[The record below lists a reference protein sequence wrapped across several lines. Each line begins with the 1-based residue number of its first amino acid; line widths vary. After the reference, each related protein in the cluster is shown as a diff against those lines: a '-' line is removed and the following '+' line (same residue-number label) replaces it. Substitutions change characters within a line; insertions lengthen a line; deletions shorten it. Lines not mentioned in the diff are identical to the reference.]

1 MNDAGA
7 GLRKVN
13 AMGSDVTGPDT
24 RFRRWRIGDVTITR
38 IVETAYVDGGLE
50 LYFPAY
56 SKEAVL
62 AIDWL
67 QPDFATPDGR
77 LRYSIHA
84 LVIEAGR
91 RRIVVDTCVG
101 NEKPRRLYAQ
111 WNMLQTRF
119 LDELRAAGFEPAS
132 IDTVLCTHLHLDHV
146 GWNTRPEGERW
157 VPTFP
162 NARYLFGRHEYDTLM
177 EMARRNDANLENVF
191 DRVFIDDSI
200 APVVDAGL
208 ADFVDADHRICDE
221 VRLVPTHGH
230 TAGHVSV
237 EICSRGERAF
247 ITGDFCHH
255 PCQLVHPDWGIIGDF
270 DPEAATKRRREVFGG
285 FAGTPVLVIGTHWPE
300 PTAGRIGREGDR
312 FRLLQ

>member
-1 MNDAGA
+1 MDT
-7 GLRKVN
+7 N
-13 AMGSDVTGPDT
+13 ATVSDPK
-24 RFRRWRIGDVTITR
+24 FRRWRIGDVTITR
-38 IVETAYVDGGLE
+38 VVETDYVDGGLE

-56 SKEAVL
+56 TPEAVL
-62 AIDWL
+62 AIDWM
-67 QPDFATPDGR
+67 QPDFATPEGR

-84 LVIEAGR
+84 LVIEAGG

-101 NEKPRRLYAQ
+101 NEKPRQLYAQ

-119 LDELRAAGFEPAS
+119 LDDLAAAGFEPAS

-146 GWNTRPEGERW
+146 GWNTRLESGRW

-162 NARYLFGRHEYDTLM
+162 GARHLFGRHEYETLI
-177 EMARRNDANLENVF
+177 AATKRDDPTPVQLL
-191 DRVFIDDSI
+191 DRVIIADSI
-200 APVVDAGL
+200 EPVIEAGL

-237 EICSRGERAF
+237 EISSRGERAF

-255 PCQLVHPDWGIIGDF
+255 PCQLVHPDWGTIGDF
-270 DPEAATKRRREVFGG
+270 DPEAATRRRREVFGG

-300 PTAGRIGREGDR
+300 PTAGRIGHEGDH
-312 FRLLQ
+312 FRLLR